1 MRVVIVGAGQVGSSI
16 AADLA
21 DTHEV
26 IVVDCDSERTEE
38 LNYSFDVLGVTGDGT
53 SVATLEEAGIE
64 ETDMVIASTDDDETN
79 IVVCSTVKAIS
90 DAFTIA
96 RVKNTEYLRT
106 WERSA
111 RAFGVDFMVCTNL
124 LAAESIVRMIGLPAA
139 RDVDPFAGG
148 QVQMAEFE
156 VDADS
161 PVANQTVAE
170 ADRFDSLTFVAILR
184 NGCVEIARGE
194 TVINADDRVIVI
206 GSPESV
212 QQFARSVEPDESPG
226 TAEEV
231 VIVGG
236 SEIGYHVARLLE
248 DRGFKPRLVEQDGDR
263 ARNLAERLPNTVV
276 MESDATDIEFLEREH
291 VGDADVV
298 VSTLDSDEKNLLVS
312 LLAARMGVERTIAI
326 IDTSEYVDL
335 FETVGVDVGVS
346 PRGVVAEEISRF
358 TREGDAEN
366 VALIES
372 DKAEVLEIEVDDESI
387 LAGRP
392 IEESA
397 RDLPNGVVI
406 GAITREREFI
416 APRGDTVPQVGDH
429 VVVFADIDVVDDVA
443 PLL

>member
-21 DTHEV
+21 GTHEV
-26 IVVDCDSERTEE
+26 TVIDCDPERVEE
-38 LNYSFDVLGVTGDGT
+38 LNYSLDVLGVTGDGT
-53 SVATLEEAGIE
+53 SVSTLEEAGIE
-64 ETDMVIASTDDDETN
+64 DVDMVIASTDDDETN

-90 DAFTIA
+90 EAFTIA

-106 WERSA
+106 WERSK

-161 PVANQTVAE
+161 PVADQSVAE

-184 NGCVEIARGE
+184 NGCVEIVRGD
-194 TVINADDRVIVI
+194 TVIKPQDRVVVI
-206 GSPESV
+206 GSPGSV
-212 QQFARSVEPDESPG
+212 QEFARSVAPEESPG

-248 DRGFKPRLVEQDGDR
+248 DRDFQPRLVERDGDR
-263 ARNLAERLPNTVV
+263 ARDLAERLPKTVV

-291 VGDADVV
+291 IGDADVV

-312 LLAARMGVERTIAI
+312 LLAERMGVERTIAI
-326 IDTSEYVDL
+326 IDTAEYVDL

-358 TREGDAEN
+358 TQEGDAEN

-372 DKAEVLEIEVDDESI
+372 DKAEVLEIEVDAESI

-392 IEESA
+392 IQESA
-397 RDLPNGVVI
+397 GDLPDGVVI

-416 APRGDTVPQVGDH
+416 TPRGDTVVEIGDH
-429 VVVFADIDVVDDVA
+429 VVVFADIDVVDEVTA
-443 PLL
+443 RL

>member
-1 MRVVIVGAGQVGSSI
+1 MRVVIIGAGQVGSSI

-21 DTHEV
+21 SAHEV
-26 IVVDCDSERTEE
+26 IVVDCDEERTEE
-38 LNYSFDVLGVTGDGT
+38 LNYSLDVLGVTGDGT
-53 SVATLEEAGIE
+53 SVSTLEEAGIGE
-64 ETDMVIASTDDDETN
+64 ADMVIASTDDDETN

-106 WERSA
+106 WERSE

-148 QVQMAEFE
+148 KVQMAEFE
-156 VDADS
+156 VDEES
-161 PVANQTVAE
+161 PVANQTVAD
-170 ADRFDSLTFVAILR
+170 ADRFDSLTFVAILK

-194 TVINADDRVIVI
+194 TLIEVGDRVVVI

-212 QQFARSVEPDESPG
+212 REFAGSVAPEESQG

-236 SEIGYHVARLLE
+236 SEIGYHAARLLE
-248 DRGFKPRLVEQDGDR
+248 SRGFKPRLVEQDTDR
-263 ARNLAERLPNTVV
+263 ARDLAERLPQTVV

-291 VGDADVV
+291 IGDADIVIAA
-298 VSTLDSDEKNLLVS
+298 LDSDEKNLLVS
-312 LLAARMGVERTIAI
+312 LLGRRMGVERTIAI
-326 IDTSEYVDL
+326 IDTNDYVEL

-346 PRGVVAEEISRF
+346 PRSVVAEEISRF
-358 TREGDAEN
+358 TREGEAEN

-372 DKAEVLEIEVDDESI
+372 DKAEVLEIEVDAESI
-387 LAGRP
+387 LADRP
-392 IEESA
+392 IHESVA
-397 RDLPNGVVI
+397 DLPDGVVI
-406 GAITREREFI
+406 GAITRDAEFI
-416 APRGDTVPQVGDH
+416 TPRGDTVVEVGDH
-429 VVVFADIDVVDDVA
+429 VVVFADIDVGEEVA
-443 PLL
+443 TRL